1 LDLVA
6 LSDAVGVLMCRVGMS
21 STVEDA
27 MLQRVRRCVGGHI
40 FQEDAPVLTGQED
53 EFEAVRH
60 AGPASSTRR

>member
-1 LDLVA
+1 LDLVT
-6 LSDAVGVLMCRVGMS
+6 LSDAVGVFMRRVGMS

-27 MLQRVRRCVGGHI
+27 MLQRVRRRVGGHS
-40 FQEDAPVLTGQED
+40 FHEDTPVLTGQED